1 MGVNMSKP
9 RFPFMAIMGQEEL
22 SLALILNLINPQIG
36 GVLIRGTKGTGK
48 STAVYGLPQIAPTI
62 KVHSSCNYNCA
73 PDEPE
78 TWCDFCKAQPAL
90 EVIEKEIEVVNL
102 PMNISEENL
111 FGKIDIEKLLKTAE
125 KAFVPGLIAKANRQ
139 ILYIDEVNLIPD
151 HITDSLLDVVASG
164 VNIVEREG
172 FSISHPG
179 KFLLIGTMNSEEG
192 ELRPQILDRFP
203 LSVTIFTVNNVEDR
217 EEIIR
222 RNFAYEADPAVF
234 VEGFAEINDMMT
246 NSILAARKLFP
257 QTTISQELVQKII
270 QFCIQFA
277 IDGHRSEIVIV
288 KTART
293 YAALELKQQVE
304 IKHIKMAMKLT
315 LLHRTREGGLKKPV
329 TWSDIET
336 WFEGVAAEQESAQTF
351 SLQYNPANISLLK
364 GGFVTPSKKSEKALP
379 I

>member
-1 MGVNMSKP
+1 MSKP

-48 STAVYGLPQIAPTI
+48 STAVYGLPQITPMI
-62 KVHSSCNYNCA
+62 KVHSSCSYNCS
-73 PDEPE
+73 PDEPDS
-78 TWCDFCKAQPAL
+78 WCSWCKEQQTHDI
-90 EVIEKEIEVVNL
+90 IEKEIEVVNL

-125 KAFVPGLIAKANRQ
+125 KAFVPGLIAKAHRQ

-172 FSISHPG
+172 FSVTHPG
-179 KFLLIGTMNSEEG
+179 KFLLIGTMNGEEG

-203 LSVTIFTVNNVEDR
+203 LSVTIFTVNNMEDR

-222 RNFAYEADPAVF
+222 RNFAYEENPT
-234 VEGFAEINDMMT
+234 GFAEGFREINDLMK
-246 NSILAARKLFP
+246 NSILQARKLFP
-257 QTTISQELVQKII
+257 ETTISRELVHKIL

-293 YAALELKQQVE
+293 YAAFELKQQVE

-329 TWSDIET
+329 TWSDIEN
-336 WFEGVAAEQESAQTF
+336 WFNDVKEESETDQTF
-351 SLQYNPANISLLK
+351 SLEYNPENISLLK
-364 GGFVTPSKKSEKALP
+364 GGFVSPSKKSEKASLT
-379 I
+379 

>member
-1 MGVNMSKP
+1 MSKQ
-9 RFPFMAIMGQEEL
+9 RYPFMGIMGQEEL
-22 SLALILNLINPQIG
+22 SLALILNLVNPQIG

-48 STAVYGLPQIAPTI
+48 STAVYGLPQITPAI
-62 KVHSSCNYNCA
+62 QVNQSCQYNCS

-78 TWCDFCKAQPAL
+78 NWCAWCKEQQTHTAIQ
-90 EVIEKEIEVVNL
+90 KEIEVVNL
-102 PMNISEENL
+102 PMNVSEENL

-125 KAFVPGLIAKANRQ
+125 KAFVPGLIAKAHRQ

-172 FSISHPG
+172 FSVIHPA

-203 LSVTIFTVNNVEDR
+203 LSVTILTASNMEDR

-222 RNFAYEADPAVF
+222 RNFAYEENPDS
-234 VEGFAEINDMMT
+234 FAESFKNVNELMKNT
-246 NSILAARKLFP
+246 ILGARKLFP
-257 QTTISQELVQKII
+257 QTSISQELVQKIL

-293 YAALELKQQVE
+293 YAALEMKQKVE

-315 LLHRTREGGLKKPV
+315 LLHRTREGGLKKAV
-329 TWSDIET
+329 TWDDIDKWFAEVKEESET
-336 WFEGVAAEQESAQTF
+336 NPAF
-351 SLQYNPANISLLK
+351 SLEYTPENISLLK
-364 GGFVTPSKKSEKALP
+364 GGFVSPSKKSEKAST

>member
-1 MGVNMSKP
+1 MSKP

-48 STAVYGLPQIAPTI
+48 STAVYGLPQITPVL
-62 KVHSSCNYNCA
+62 KVHQSCSYNCD

-78 TWCDFCKAQPAL
+78 NWCAGCKELQTH
-90 EVIEKEIEVVNL
+90 EVIEKEIEVVTL

-111 FGKIDIEKLLKTAE
+111 FGKIDIERLLKTAE
-125 KAFVPGLIAKANRQ
+125 KAFVPGLIAKAHRQ

-172 FSISHPG
+172 FSVTHPG

-203 LSVTIFTVNNVEDR
+203 LSVTILTDNILEDR

-222 RNFAYEADPAVF
+222 RNFAYETDPIAF
-234 VEGFAEINDMMT
+234 AEGFADINDMMT
-246 NSILAARKLFP
+246 NSILQARKLFP
-257 QTTISQELVQKII
+257 TTTISQELVHKIL

-304 IKHIKMAMKLT
+304 IKHIKLAMKLT

-329 TWSDIET
+329 TWADIEN
-336 WFEGVAAEQESAQTF
+336 WFNDVKEESETDQTF
-351 SLQYNPANISLLK
+351 SLEYNPANISLLK

-379 I
+379 V